1 MGENLKIFQD
11 RTIPMGH
18 RLVIEAT
25 LIQAVDH
32 VLDIVTQT
40 CREFDPTHANA
51 LLDEQMELV
60 GLQSLTSIIY
70 QILQEY
76 RMESRLLTE
85 VFFETNERFLKS
97 YLEMPW

>member
-1 MGENLKIFQD
+1 
-11 RTIPMGH
+11 MGH

-60 GLQSLTSIIY
+60 GLQSLASHHFSNFAGISHGIAP
-70 QILQEY
+70 LD
-76 RMESRLLTE
+76 
-85 VFFETNERFLKS
+85 
-97 YLEMPW
+97 